1 MCMLYATKIGVYI
14 FFIQLVATIDF
25 VSHFNRIMAVNENDS
40 ARIVALLEEGFSQR
54 YVAERLGIN
63 RSTVSRIWN
72 RFRETGRYGRR
83 IGSSRGRVTTA
94 REDRNLVRAAIRNP
108 VLVARQIAH
117 AVMPNRQISD
127 ETVRRRL
134 HEQGLRSRARAQT
147 PLLLGRH
154 REGRRQYA

>member
-25 VSHFNRIMAVNENDS
+25 VSHFNRIMAVNKNDS

-63 RSTVSRIWN
+63 QSTVSRIWN

-83 IGSSRGRVTTA
+83 IG
-94 REDRNLVRAAIRNP
+94 
-108 VLVARQIAH
+108 
-117 AVMPNRQISD
+117 
-127 ETVRRRL
+127 
-134 HEQGLRSRARAQT
+134 
-147 PLLLGRH
+147 
-154 REGRRQYA
+154 